1 VHVLRRIAV
10 VVALALVA
18 TACGGDD
25 NGDGTASQSTEPA
38 ATANPN
44 AELKVG
50 FTDDLYITQGP
61 DANMGVYPLNT
72 NVVETLILLT
82 PDYKLQ
88 PLLAERWEF
97 RPPNTWRFVLRRGVT
112 FSDGQP
118 VNAQAVKTG
127 LFDRVSRRTGG
138 GTIKAGP
145 NSAVVVDDY
154 TIDFTPTV
162 NNYRV
167 PEQIVHP
174 QNGVYAP
181 GSDPGSR
188 PVGTGPF
195 TFVEYLPKERIVV
208 QRNPNYWG
216 PTKAGVARMTMRFY
230 PDANARRLALEA
242 GDIDVAYQ
250 IPGPDVKGLK
260 SRGLNVMN
268 SPVGAYEAMYAN
280 IHGTGARDFLADVN
294 VRKAVALAIDRKQLV
309 DGVLEGQGTQDQT
322 VVPPASLGQY
332 ASTIKGFTFDPNQAK
347 TLLDQ
352 AGWRPGSDG
361 IRAKGDRRLKLVMIS
376 GFPTAAVHRPIPT
389 FIQSQL
395 RDVGI
400 DLEIQETPD
409 DPSYTAALNEKRGD
423 LYLEQGN
430 QNDAN
435 VAFLPSLLF
444 YTGPEGGGGSTYQP
458 IVGPGGR
465 FDELLK
471 PVFTEPDND
480 KLRSHVAN
488 AMHEIIDVQTAVIP
502 LHGVFRIYGLKQS
515 VKGFTPHASFL
526 NVRWE
531 GVTMAA

>member
-1 VHVLRRIAV
+1 MRTLRSITLV
-10 VVALALVA
+10 VSLALLA
-18 TACGGDD
+18 AACGGDND
-25 NGDGTASQSTEPA
+25 NGQTGSQATQA
-38 ATANPN
+38 TTANPN
-44 AELKVG
+44 AELRVG
-50 FTDDLYITQGP
+50 FTEDLYITDGP
-61 DANMGVYPLNT
+61 DANVGVYPANT
-72 NVVETLILLT
+72 NVAETLILLT

-88 PLLAERWEF
+88 PLLAEKWEF
-97 RPPNTWRFVLRRGVT
+97 RPPNTWRFFIRKGIT

-118 VNAQAVKTG
+118 LNAQAVKVG
-127 LFDRVSRRTGG
+127 LFDRVAKQRGG
-138 GTIKAGP
+138 SNIKAGP
-145 NSAVVVDDY
+145 DSAVVVDEY

-162 NNYRV
+162 TNLRV

-174 QNGVYAP
+174 QKAVYAP
-181 GSDPGSR
+181 GSDPGKK

-216 PTKAGVARMTMRFY
+216 PTKAGVARMTFRFY

-260 SRGLNVMN
+260 SRGVNVMN

-280 IHGTGARDFLADVN
+280 IHSVGGHDILSDVN
-294 VRKAVALAIDRKQLV
+294 VRKAVGLAIDRKQLV
-309 DGVLEGQGTQDQT
+309 DGVLEGQATLAQT
-322 VVPPASLGQY
+322 VVPPDSLGPY
-332 ASTIKGFTFDPNQAK
+332 ASNIKGFTFDPNQAK
-347 TLLDQ
+347 TLLEQ
-352 AGWRPGSDG
+352 AGWRPGADG
-361 IRAKGDRRLKLVMIS
+361 IRAKGDRKLKLVMIS
-376 GFPTAAVHRPIPT
+376 GFPTAAAHRPIPT
-389 FIQSQL
+389 FLQSQL
-395 RDVGI
+395 KSVGI

-409 DPSYTAALNEKRGD
+409 DPSYTAALNEGRGD

-444 YTGPEGGGGSTYQP
+444 YTGPEGGGGSNYQP
-458 IVGPGGR
+458 IVAPGGK

-471 PVFTEPDND
+471 PVFTEPDHD
-480 KLRSHVAN
+480 KLQREVAD
-488 AMHEIIDVQTAVIP
+488 AMHEIIDVQAAVIP
-502 LHGVFRIYGLKQS
+502 LNGVFRIYGLKQS

-531 GVTMAA
+531 GVTVSG